1 MKINW
6 GGGIALFYILFMTV
20 LLFFVI
26 KSTSHRHEMVTEN
39 YYQKDLD
46 YQAHFDKTI
55 NAMDENLIEIELYPN
70 ENTINLLF
78 LKEQAIE
85 GKVKFYRPSDS
96 TKDFTLD
103 INLDHDNKMEIQTTK
118 MISGPWTI
126 QLDWV
131 QNEET
136 FFKEMKI
143 II

>member
-1 MKINW
+1 
-6 GGGIALFYILFMTV
+6 
-20 LLFFVI
+20 
-26 KSTSHRHEMVTEN
+26 MVTEN